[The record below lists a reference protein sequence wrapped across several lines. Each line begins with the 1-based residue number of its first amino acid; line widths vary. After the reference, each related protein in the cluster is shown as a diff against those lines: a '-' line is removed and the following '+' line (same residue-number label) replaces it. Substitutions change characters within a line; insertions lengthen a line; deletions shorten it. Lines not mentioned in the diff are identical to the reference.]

1 MRGDLG
7 GGGIVLSNVPSRL
20 LCLLLLLLLLP
31 EPFSTK
37 MLSLTALWPSTVS
50 CPATKSIHDRNLK
63 LLHLDNDIIVV
74 VTHVNCH
81 LSPVTTSKFFPN
93 FAWIA
98 LIKMAC
104 GGKTPPLCQPMQSH
118 TFIQYHIIIL
128 GPSSIPMVLVNH
140 LD

>member
-1 MRGDLG
+1 MLEGRSRRGRNRFIKRAQPPPLPPFAPAPPAITLLHQQALTDCTLP
-7 GGGIVLSNVPSRL
+7 INSFLS
-20 LCLLLLLLLLP
+20 
-31 EPFSTK
+31 
-37 MLSLTALWPSTVS
+37 
-50 CPATKSIHDRNLK
+50 KSIQDRYLK

-104 GGKTPPLCQPMQSH
+104 GGKTPALCQPMHSH